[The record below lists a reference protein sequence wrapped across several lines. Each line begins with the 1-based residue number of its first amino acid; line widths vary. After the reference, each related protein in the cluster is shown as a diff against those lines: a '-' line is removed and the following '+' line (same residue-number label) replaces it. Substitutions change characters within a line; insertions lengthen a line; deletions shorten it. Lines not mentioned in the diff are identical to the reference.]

1 MNPPA
6 PEAENLDSIRSSL
19 QKAIF
24 APALSPAQL
33 EEIVGNAKIVRFGE
47 GERLVRQGA
56 DAGPM
61 YIIVRGKAE
70 VWIESQ
76 NLRTSVAILGP
87 DACIGENSVLTGEKR
102 IATIVALEDCLAV
115 EVDKATL
122 AKIVSASPDLLDSLS
137 ELLTQ
142 RRMKNEGL
150 VAEAEG
156 SAANQ
161 ATRSQYKASFLG
173 TLRQFF
179 QV

>member
-1 MNPPA
+1 
-6 PEAENLDSIRSSL
+6 
-19 QKAIF
+19 
-24 APALSPAQL
+24 
-33 EEIVGNAKIVRFGE
+33 
-47 GERLVRQGA
+47 
-56 DAGPM
+56 M
-61 YIIVRGKAE
+61 YIIIRGKAE
-70 VWIESQ
+70 VWIESPSH
-76 NLRTSVAILGP
+76 RTSVAILGP

-102 IATIVALEDCLAV
+102 IATIIALEDCLAV
-115 EVDKATL
+115 EVDKTTL
-122 AKIVSASPDLLDSLS
+122 AKIVSASPDLLESLS